1 MFRASVRRMCVGH
14 ESHRQLAD
22 AFWRPFSLGITGH
35 DITKYPFRKSLSALT
50 AEEFTCQVN
59 GSVGDSVLLED
70 LFIVLLTGFD
80 IPKVSIRCASTPNE
94 KSGVFEGDIFVHHTR
109 PFIGWK
115 PTNTEF
121 CFPYTLRMEG
131 DESPDRLSHLCL
143 KVPLKT
149 VLLASDC
156 PDYVAKCVE
165 SAEAMKMMVA
175 LRRIRVKPETI
186 SHGALMSASKKQ
198 DTWSS
203 ALGIL

>member
-1 MFRASVRRMCVGH
+1 MLRSTFLRKCVGH
-14 ESHRQLAD
+14 ESHRPLAE
-22 AFWRPFSLGITGH
+22 AFWRPFTMGILGH

-59 GSVGDSVLLED
+59 GMVGDSVLLED

-80 IPKVSIRCASTPNE
+80 IPKVSIRSAPESE
-94 KSGVFEGDIFVHHTR
+94 KPGVFEGDIFVHHTR

-121 CFPYTLRMEG
+121 CLPYTLRLEG

-143 KVPLKT
+143 KVPLKGA
-149 VLLASDC
+149 LLGSDC
-156 PDYVAKCVE
+156 PENVANCVE
-165 SAEAMKMMVA
+165 TPEAMKMLVA

-186 SHGALMSASKKQ
+186 SYGALMSASKKQ
-198 DTWSS
+198 DSWSS